1 MDPFLLTSRQP
12 AARKLTGVERVRGY
26 EDTKKERSK
35 NMPRKKKKFTALNKA
50 NAARQQDLETL
61 KGFFS
66 PSFSSEVIEAVFG
79 QSEYRME
86 KAWKALEAMQ
96 STSVKQEQFQRPPQ
110 KHQRHRDEK
119 HSTTTSINTS
129 TTTDHNQR
137 RGDGMTKGVPAV
149 PTNERRGD
157 KEAEEEN
164 REECNSKKMKEEQVQ
179 MLREM
184 FLESVPLEQIQLV
197 YEQCGQQ
204 LTPCISLLIDIQ
216 ADKERVAE
224 QQHRRKVAVE
234 TNENNVRKEEKKGND
249 VDKGYEKEEKRRN
262 QEDEAPIMPTIR
274 AMKDTKHS
282 PTKNEDNDASLALA
296 LHLQE
301 EENERARARIN
312 QNKEKNKKV
321 NNKNNKVVQGRR
333 TPVEA
338 DFHNK
343 VVVYGPVRQMEVEV
357 GNHEVVVEIQYMEA
371 TKRLCREIQS
381 PEYQVSHT
389 IVEEAFMDA
398 GRNYEVAL
406 LWLCRYYPNAEAK
419 KKARALKGKQSA
431 PLVDFN
437 KDTDKEEKETK
448 ADADERPHAAELR
461 NFILANL
468 GASTIT
474 SRENPQKVYNLY
486 RSNIHDLRKQRDKI
500 LNKAAGSAGHKQKGT
515 VTGALAVVLDE
526 VVRLIRK
533 KIRRAELE
541 AIKGIYLFTNRGRDN
556 SRSVDLHGLHVNESI
571 KVAARLFSQS
581 ICPSD
586 KLSAKVLRILLT
598 IAGKGEYRVVT
609 GIGQHSCGQAR
620 LRPAMERFVNGL
632 GFKCAQEKPGVL
644 RVILHEAIV
653 R

>member
-1 MDPFLLTSRQP
+1 
-12 AARKLTGVERVRGY
+12 
-26 EDTKKERSK
+26 
-35 NMPRKKKKFTALNKA
+35 
-50 NAARQQDLETL
+50 
-61 KGFFS
+61 
-66 PSFSSEVIEAVFG
+66 
-79 QSEYRME
+79 ME

-262 QEDEAPIMPTIR
+262 QQDEAPIMPTIR

-312 QNKEKNKKV
+312 QNKEKNKKNTRRSRLPQQGGSV
-321 NNKNNKVVQGRR
+321 WARPGSRGRTNRKV
-333 TPVEA
+333 TPVVSIGEQIDKAEA
-338 DFHNK
+338 ERLWKKELENLANGGRSRKSRSRSRGRKMPLHALAESRGSFIHQYNIWKQQKDC
-343 VVVYGPVRQMEVEV
+343 VERFKAPNISSLLQLD
-357 GNHEVVVEIQYMEA
+357 GL
-371 TKRLCREIQS
+371 KSLF
-381 PEYQVSHT
+381 PKVSHT

-526 VVRLIRK
+526 VRLIRK

-541 AIKGIYLFTNRGRDN
+541 AIKGQVVV
-556 SRSVDLHGLHVNESI
+556 SV
-571 KVAARLFSQS
+571 
-581 ICPSD
+581 
-586 KLSAKVLRILLT
+586 
-598 IAGKGEYRVVT
+598 
-609 GIGQHSCGQAR
+609 QA
-620 LRPAMERFVNGL
+620 
-632 GFKCAQEKPGVL
+632 
-644 RVILHEAIV
+644 EATMSTTH
-653 R
+653 